1 MKTSQKLEINFKDLL
16 FAQDMHSKMLYVK
29 ELEASMLRIAGNID
43 KSFNIFMTRKDTKD
57 FIEVLKKEDDLK
69 DEDIIFGR
77 GKTKRINHFLAFKYA
92 TWVSKEFE
100 LLVYKF
106 FMEYYPV
113 IRELGGD
120 RYNDFRM
127 DYLPKIYNGNSPKW
141 IVINMN
147 LNINRVLDKE
157 KGWNKQNKFEYN
169 SREYIY
175 SHIITDIERGLKPK
189 SRQKVSDWLKERI
202 EFHFETL
209 KILHEQ
215 NLKKDL

>member
-1 MKTSQKLEINFKDLL
+1 MKTTQKLEIKFENLL
-16 FAQDMHSKMLYVK
+16 FAQDMHTKMLYIQ
-29 ELEASMLRIAGNID
+29 ELEASMLKVVGRVD
-43 KSFNIFMTRKDTKD
+43 KAFNIFMTRKDTKE
-57 FIEVLKKEDDLK
+57 FIEVLKKEDNLS
-69 DEDIIFGR
+69 DELVISGR

-100 LLVYKF
+100 LKVYKF

-120 RYNDFRM
+120 RYNDFRLE
-127 DYLPKIYNGNSPKW
+127 YLPKIYDGENAKW

-147 LNINRVLDKE
+147 MDINRVLEKE
-157 KGWNKQNKFEYN
+157 KGWNKQTKFEYN

-175 SHIITDIERGLKPK
+175 SHIITDIRRGLKPK

-202 EFHFETL
+202 DYHFDTL
-209 KILHEQ
+209 KFLHQES
-215 NLKKDL
+215 

>member
-1 MKTSQKLEINFKDLL
+1 MKTPQKLEIKFQNLL
-16 FAQDMHSKMLYVK
+16 FSQDMHSKMLYVK
-29 ELEASMLRIAGNID
+29 ELEASMLKIVGNVD
-43 KSFNIFMTRKDTKD
+43 KSFNIFMTRKDTKE
-57 FIEVLKKEDDLK
+57 FIKVLQKEDNL
-69 DEDIIFGR
+69 DINQIIYGR

-100 LLVYKF
+100 LIVYKF

-120 RYNDFRM
+120 RYNDFRNI
-127 DYLPKIYNGNSPKW
+127 YLPKIYSGDGAKW

-147 LNINRVLDKE
+147 IEINRILEKE

-175 SHIITDIERGLKPK
+175 SHIIADIERGLKPK
-189 SRQKVSDWLKERI
+189 SRQKVSDWLKERSLY
-202 EFHFETL
+202 HFETL
-209 KILHEQ
+209 KILHSQ
-215 NLKKDL
+215 NKN